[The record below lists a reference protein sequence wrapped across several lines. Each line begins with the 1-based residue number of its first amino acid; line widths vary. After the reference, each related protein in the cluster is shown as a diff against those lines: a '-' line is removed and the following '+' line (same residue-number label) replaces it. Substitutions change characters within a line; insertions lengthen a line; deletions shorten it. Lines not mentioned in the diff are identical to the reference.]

1 MQCVCL
7 PAFGQVRV
15 DVSNQNFDTNKS
27 LGQIKAE
34 IEFLE
39 QTYIKL
45 EGEIEVI
52 QNKIALVSS
61 ENGVLSKQIDSLNG
75 QIKILDK
82 QLAQKRQIERGID
95 SIKKQTEENRRSKKN
110 AENNLVKEK
119 DKENKLR
126 AKVQTGE
133 KYAKLEINNELD
145 DVTRRRFSS
154 VTDNDVVEIES
165 LIEYYSDYNGIR
177 VYETKLN
184 KFREHLN
191 QYREADM
198 ALKTPHGPEHIIA
211 VRTPIVDLI
220 NKYEESQSATKII
233 SKEQYDELSEMNQTF
248 RRYKRGVNALKEM
261 VNKIN
266 NDAKIKEYREAG
278 EIDKCI
284 AQIAQIIE
292 KNDSNKETYEQ
303 YFESI
308 PCLNNLLKKYWEELN
323 ENPLTSPTKTEEE
336 INALWKLWYEA

>member
-1 MQCVCL
+1 
-7 PAFGQVRV
+7 
-15 DVSNQNFDTNKS
+15 
-27 LGQIKAE
+27 
-34 IEFLE
+34 
-39 QTYIKL
+39 
-45 EGEIEVI
+45 
-52 QNKIALVSS
+52 
-61 ENGVLSKQIDSLNG
+61 
-75 QIKILDK
+75 
-82 QLAQKRQIERGID
+82 
-95 SIKKQTEENRRSKKN
+95 
-110 AENNLVKEK
+110 
-119 DKENKLR
+119 
-126 AKVQTGE
+126 
-133 KYAKLEINNELD
+133 
-145 DVTRRRFSS
+145 
-154 VTDNDVVEIES
+154 
-165 LIEYYSDYNGIR
+165 
-177 VYETKLN
+177 
-184 KFREHLN
+184 
-191 QYREADM
+191 M

-248 RRYKRGVNALKEM
+248 RGYKKGMNALKEM

-336 INALWKLWYEA
+336 INALWKLWYETKTN